1 MSTPVN
7 RFQFGRQTIST
18 RVFMM
23 MPQSI
28 VSRRPWVDV
37 TAAME
42 DQPRERAI
50 RLTEVGAND
59 PFAEVKV

>member
-23 MPQSI
+23 MPAE
-28 VSRRPWVDV
+28 VVTRRAYVDV

-42 DQPRERAI
+42 EKPRERVI
-50 RLTEVGAND
+50 PLTSVGGGD
-59 PFAEVKV
+59 PFAEVEV